1 MNLVLHGEH
10 QQAIYGVNTISDTK
24 SFDLPFSALLDPLE
38 IAEVYH
44 SNHDVGTPFGI
55 SNHEEVYIS
64 VAQDWWQVVIPDI
77 LGNIT
82 LEIIK
87 CFTAFF
93 GKLRLLPLSLL
104 SLEIFQ
110 RGSDRVRR
118 YQDAGSGSSEGTAEQ
133 DKRHLDELAP
143 QRR

>member
-10 QQAIYGVNTISDTK
+10 QQAIHGVNTTSDTK
-24 SFDLPFSALLDPLE
+24 FFDLPFSALLGPLE
-38 IAEVYH
+38 ITEVYH

-55 SNHEEVYIS
+55 SNHEEVDVS
-64 VAQDWWQVVIPDI
+64 VAQGWWQVVIPDV

-87 CFTAFF
+87 CFAAVFC
-93 GKLRLLPLSLL
+93 KLRLLPLPLP

-118 YQDAGSGSSEGTAEQ
+118 HQDAGSGSSEGTAEQ

-143 QRR
+143 

>member
-1 MNLVLHGEH
+1 MNLVLHGGH
-10 QQAIYGVNTISDTK
+10 QQAIHGVNITSDTK
-24 SFDLPFSALLDPLE
+24 SFDLPFSALLGPLE

-44 SNHDVGTPFGI
+44 SNYDVGTPFGI
-55 SNHEEVYIS
+55 SNREEVDIS
-64 VAQDWWQVVIPDI
+64 VAQGRWQVVIPDI
-77 LGNIT
+77 LRNIT

-87 CFTAFF
+87 CFAAFF
-93 GKLRLLPLSLL
+93 GKLRILPLPLL

-118 YQDAGSGSSEGTAEQ
+118 HQDAGSGSSEGTAEQ

-143 QRR
+143 ERR